1 VFEVYLKSS
10 EVKKIPEAIVGL
22 VAKIIGKKRFGRALV
37 FSARSIDVNLHKSGL
52 LQVGAG
58 TNVYLENGSEQFF
71 IKNILAPLLQNKAA
85 PVLFDVG
92 ANVGNYTSALWEQF
106 PGAKIFSFE
115 PVEKTFN
122 QLKLNVDNKTNVF
135 NVGFGS
141 APGKAVLYNSVNTTA
156 SELSTT
162 HKEILNDIFKSTD
175 EIAAIE
181 FETDSID
188 NFCQKNKIEE
198 IDFLKIDVE
207 GNELSVLQGASK
219 MLADGGIKII
229 QFEINAHNIYARVFL
244 RDFYLL
250 LKDFEFFRL
259 KADGMVSLGEYR
271 PINEIFTA
279 QNMLAIHK
287 TIADQIDGKYIFK
300 I

>member
-1 VFEVYLKSS
+1 M
-10 EVKKIPEAIVGL
+10 KKAATIFIRIISKIVGEKNL
-22 VAKIIGKKRFGRALV
+22 GRAFV
-37 FSARSIDVNLHKSGL
+37 YGAKSTNVNLHVSGL

-58 TNVYLENGSEQFF
+58 TTVHLENGSEQFF
-71 IKNILAPLLQNKAA
+71 IKNILAPLLKKVNQ

-92 ANVGNYTSALWEQF
+92 ANVGNYTRSLNEQL

-122 QLKLNVDNKTNVF
+122 ELKVNVEGKSNPVNI
-135 NVGFGS
+135 GFGS
-141 APGKAVLYNSVNTTA
+141 APGKAILYNTVNTNA

-162 HKEILNDIFKSTD
+162 HKEILNDIFKSTG

-181 FETDSID
+181 FETDTID
-188 NFCQKNKIEE
+188 LFCSKNGIDK

-207 GNELSVLQGASK
+207 GNELSVLRGAEK
-219 MLADGGIKII
+219 MLAADGIKII

-259 KADGMVSLGEYR
+259 KTDGMMSLGEHK

-279 QNMLAIHK
+279 QNIAAIHK
-287 TIADQIDGKYIFK
+287 TVVPHIDSQYIFT

>member
-1 VFEVYLKSS
+1 MKRAPGVFIRFLSN
-10 EVKKIPEAIVGL
+10 
-22 VAKIIGKKRFGRALV
+22 IIGRQRFGRALV
-37 FSARSIDVNLHKSGL
+37 YGARSINVNLHKSGL

-71 IKNILAPLLQNKAA
+71 IKNILAPLLKNIDQ

-92 ANVGNYTSALWEQF
+92 ANVGNYTKSLIEEI
-106 PGAKIFSFE
+106 PKAKIYSFE

-122 QLKLNVDNKTNVF
+122 ELKANVQGKSTAVNI
-135 NVGFGS
+135 GFGS
-141 APGKAVLYNSVNTTA
+141 SPGKAVLYNTVNTST

-162 HKEILNDIFKSTD
+162 HKEILSDIFKSTD
-175 EIAAIE
+175 EITAIE
-181 FETDSID
+181 FETDTID
-188 NFCQKNKIEE
+188 NFASKNQIEK
-198 IDFLKIDVE
+198 IDFIKIDVE
-207 GNELSVLQGASK
+207 GNELSVLKGAEK
-219 MLADGGIKII
+219 MLAGDPIRII

-244 RDFYLL
+244 RDFYML

-259 KADGMVSLGEYR
+259 KADGMVSLGEYK

-279 QNMLAIHK
+279 QNIAAIHK
-287 TIADQIDGKYIFK
+287 TVVPQIDSKFIFR